1 MYDGNKEG
9 KNRMAKSQPKKKIN
23 KKFPSNKGT
32 NRNRQ
37 KNPMMKGKK
46 EQKDLLAE

>member
-1 MYDGNKEG
+1 M
-9 KNRMAKSQPKKKIN
+9 KKHTMGQIEKDLGRN

-32 NRNRQ
+32 NRRT
-37 KNPMMKGKK
+37 KKTPMMKGKK

>member
-1 MYDGNKEG
+1 MGQIEKDLG
-9 KNRMAKSQPKKKIN
+9 RN

-37 KNPMMKGKK
+37 KNPLMKGKK

>member
-1 MYDGNKEG
+1 M
-9 KNRMAKSQPKKKIN
+9 KKHTMGQIEKDLGQN

-32 NRNRQ
+32 NRNGQ

>member
-1 MYDGNKEG
+1 MKKHTMG
-9 KNRMAKSQPKKKIN
+9 KIEKDLGQN

-37 KNPMMKGKK
+37 KKNPYD
-46 EQKDLLAE
+46 EYDVYVSLRLNNY

>member
-1 MYDGNKEG
+1 M
-9 KNRMAKSQPKKKIN
+9 KKHTMGQIEKDLGRN

-32 NRNRQ
+32 NRSGQ
-37 KNPMMKGKK
+37 KKNPMMKGKK